1 MSERDGYQH
10 GVPCWVDTWQPDLEA
25 AVTFYTGL
33 FGWDAEETSPPDAQ
47 RRHFMCTLR
56 GRRVTGI
63 GSPPPISGHTPV
75 WGTYVWVD
83 DVEDAIA
90 KAKEAGGTV
99 ALDPFDALDGGR
111 LAVLVDPTGGVIA
124 VWQVG
129 ENRGAQLVNEPGAWS
144 MSMLHT
150 RDLEAAKV
158 FYGAVFGW
166 SYETFGAGGGGMT
179 LALVPG
185 YEGGEPEQPVSR
197 ETVAVM
203 ADMSGLPD
211 EAPSHWGVDFWIAD
225 TDAAVAK
232 ATELGGEVVNPPT
245 ESPGFRSAVLADP
258 QGAVFTISQL
268 LVG

>member
-25 AVTFYTGL
+25 AVAFYTGL
-33 FGWDAEETSPPDAQ
+33 FGWDAEETSPPGAP

-63 GSPPPISGHTPV
+63 GSPPPVPGHTPM

-83 DVEDAIA
+83 DPEDAAA

-99 ALDPFDALDGGR
+99 ALEPFDALDGGR
-111 LAVLVDPTGGVIA
+111 LAVLADPTGGVIA

-150 RDLEAAKV
+150 DDREAAKA
-158 FYGAVFGW
+158 FYEAVFGW
-166 SYETFGAGGGGMT
+166 RYEAFGAGGGANT
-179 LALVPG
+179 LALVSG

-197 ETVAVM
+197 ETVAVI
-203 ADMSGLPD
+203 ADMSGLPED
-211 EAPSHWGVDFWIAD
+211 APPHWGVDFWIAD
-225 TDAAVAK
+225 TEAAVTK
-232 ATELGGEVVNPPT
+232 ATELGGRVVNPPT
-245 ESPGFRSAVLADP
+245 DTPGFGSAVLADP

-268 LVG
+268 LVN

>member
-1 MSERDGYQH
+1 LSERDGYQP

-25 AVTFYTGL
+25 AVAFYTGL
-33 FGWDAEETSPPDAQ
+33 FGWDAEETTPPGAA
-47 RRHFMCTLR
+47 RRHFMCSLR
-56 GRRVTGI
+56 DRRVTGI
-63 GSPPPISGHTPV
+63 GSPPPIPGHTPV
-75 WGTYVWVD
+75 WGTYVWVAE
-83 DVEDAIA
+83 VEDAVA
-90 KAKEAGGTV
+90 KAREAGGTV
-99 ALDPFDALDGGR
+99 ALEPFDALDGGR
-111 LAVLVDPTGGVIA
+111 LALLVDPAGGVIA

-129 ENRGAQLVNEPGAWS
+129 EHRGAQLVNEPGAWS

-150 RDLEAAKV
+150 RDLEAAKAL
-158 FYGAVFGW
+158 YGAVFGW
-166 SYETFGAGGGGMT
+166 SYETFGAGGGAMT

-197 ETVAVM
+197 ETVAVL
-203 ADMSGLPD
+203 ADMYGLPD

-232 ATELGGEVVNPPT
+232 ATELGGKVVGPPT
-245 ESPGFRSAVLADP
+245 DSGGFRSAVLADP